1 MQETIEK
8 IVHFLDEKKATDI
21 EVFDLSD
28 RDYVARA
35 VILANSLGGKHT
47 SALYDYLRVEVKKYG
62 LQVIAADDSDD
73 WIAIDLG
80 EILIHLMT
88 PEYRMR
94 YSLEEFLREIKE
106 GSHQEDTLQI

>member
-62 LQVIAADDSDD
+62 LQVIASDDSDE
-73 WIAIDLG
+73 WIVVDLG
-80 EILIHLMT
+80 EILIHIMT
-88 PEYRMR
+88 PQYRMR
-94 YSLEEFLREIKE
+94 YSLEEFLSEIKE
-106 GSHQEDTLQI
+106 GKEEY